1 MIATNDF
8 LKKINLK
15 QASGFLFA
23 TAKVAYVT
31 AMISPHTILHSA
43 VHIYDFQI
51 LITLYTLCRN
61 LFTREITRKVACD
74 LLICGR
80 CSDDDLGQTFPFLLN
95 VINLQC
101 SKS

>member
-51 LITLYTLCRN
+51 LLTL
-61 LFTREITRKVACD
+61 
-74 LLICGR
+74 
-80 CSDDDLGQTFPFLLN
+80 
-95 VINLQC
+95 
-101 SKS
+101 

>member
-31 AMISPHTILHSA
+31 AMISPHTILHCA

-61 LFTREITRKVACD
+61 LWREITRKVACD
-74 LLICGR
+74 LLI
-80 CSDDDLGQTFPFLLN
+80 SYAVVALMTILAKLFHFY
-95 VINLQC
+95 
-101 SKS
+101 

>member
-23 TAKVAYVT
+23 TAKVTYVT
-31 AMISPHTILHSA
+31 AMISLHTILHSA

-51 LITLYTLCRN
+51 LLTL
-61 LFTREITRKVACD
+61 
-74 LLICGR
+74 
-80 CSDDDLGQTFPFLLN
+80 
-95 VINLQC
+95 
-101 SKS
+101 